1 MSSKRRR
8 RRRECEGKQRF
19 ESPEAA
25 GRMIG
30 WLARIGRLR
39 PGTHAYPCDFGNH
52 WHIGRGRR
60 GLRRQRIKSWQ
71 WNMGV

>member
-19 ESPEAA
+19 ESQEAA
-25 GRMIG
+25 ARMIG

-39 PGTHAYPCDFGNH
+39 PGAHPYHCDFCRW
-52 WHIGRGRR
+52 WHIGRGGRR
-60 GLRRQRIKSWQ
+60 LRRQRIKSWQ
-71 WNMGV
+71 WNAGV